1 MGTNLKKSS
10 LCLEFKNP
18 PPNFKFEFINFGLN
32 MSVAGFNVD
41 SDDYYVNLGLDKKAD
56 DAAIRKAYRKASMKL
71 HPDRAERNGLSK
83 EKAEHAFKVVSE
95 AYSVLSDPEKR
106 KTYDMYGKVQPGQA
120 PPSGDGAFGGQFG
133 GMPGGQSF
141 YFTSGGPGGGANISR
156 ADADAIFSQF
166 FGSSGGSS
174 AFSFGGMGSDD
185 SDDSEDPFGSFGF
198 GSPGQGLGSLFGMG
212 GLVGIRSGHGRSQRR
227 NAPRPTRAAFNQI
240 PEGATVRVKR
250 VKTRPEVNGAVGKI
264 LKFDGERYVV
274 EVVADQNQ
282 RTSKAGGVVA
292 LKSKNLLFCV
302 DQVQLVDI
310 KSKPHLNGVQA
321 RVMDFDDSTGRF
333 TVELLSGTSLS
344 LRPENLIFPN
354 NTPVEVSGLT
364 SVAGQQWNG
373 ARGVIVSRDSVR
385 GRYQCQMAADGTTI
399 SVKPSNI
406 MV

>member
-1 MGTNLKKSS
+1 
-10 LCLEFKNP
+10 
-18 PPNFKFEFINFGLN
+18 

-41 SDDYYVNLGLDKKAD
+41 SDDYYVNLGLDKEAD
-56 DAAIRKAYRKASMKL
+56 DAAIRKAYKKASMKL

-133 GMPGGQSF
+133 GMPGGGQSF
-141 YFTSGGPGGGANISR
+141 YFASGGPGGGANISR

-174 AFSFGGMGSDD
+174 FSFGDMGSDD
-185 SDDSEDPFGSFGF
+185 SDDTEDPFGSFGGF
-198 GSPGQGLGSLFGMG
+198 GNLGSLFGMG
-212 GLVGIRSGHGRSQRR
+212 GLSGKRHGHGRSQRR
-227 NAPRPTRAAFNQI
+227 SAPRPRRAAFNQI

-250 VKTRPEVNGAVGKI
+250 VKSRPEVNGAVGKV
-264 LKFDGERYVV
+264 LRFDGERYVV

-282 RTSKAGGVVA
+282 SASKAGGVVA
-292 LKSKNLLFCV
+292 LKPKNLLFCV

-310 KSKPHLNGVQA
+310 RSKPHLNGVQV
-321 RVMDFDDSTGRF
+321 RVMDRDDSSGRF
-333 TVELLSGTSLS
+333 TVELPSGTSLS
-344 LRPENLIFPN
+344 LRPENLIFPKG
-354 NTPVEVSGLT
+354 TPVEVSGLT

-385 GRYQCQMAADGTTI
+385 GRYQCQMADDGTTI
-399 SVKPSNI
+399 SVKPSSI
-406 MV
+406 TV